1 MILISPYS
9 RPLRNGKNNPK
20 NFPYWR
26 EVVDLLK
33 TKNDIVQIGVE
44 GEKKLCQD
52 FRKGL
57 PLDEVKKLIKECD
70 IWVSVDNFLQHL
82 AHHILKPGVVIWGV
96 SDPNIFGYPE
106 NVNMLKGH
114 MYLREKQFDMYED
127 FPFNANVFVTAKEV
141 VEEVNKLLSRL

>member
-57 PLDEVKKLIKECD
+57 PLDEVKKLGLTLDQYLASTGRNTEQLRAEYQTKAETDIK
-70 IWVSVDNFLQHL
+70 L
-82 AHHILKPGVVIWGV
+82 
-96 SDPNIFGYPE
+96 
-106 NVNMLKGH
+106 
-114 MYLREKQFDMYED
+114 
-127 FPFNANVFVTAKEV
+127 
-141 VEEVNKLLSRL
+141 